1 MRQSLKATQ
10 WKYPS
15 LIPAGDRT
23 EARMLSR
30 TARTEEYEWIQLEF
44 KPGRELVPRSGS

>member
-1 MRQSLKATQ
+1 MRQSLKAAQ
-10 WKYPS
+10 WHHPL

-30 TARTEEYEWIQLEF
+30 AARTEEYEWIRLEF
-44 KPGRELVPRSGS
+44 KPGRELAPRSGG